1 MGELNETS
9 TYAWTVD
16 SDKRIRISK
25 STLDTYSNWCA
36 QQMWLG
42 KVLPH
47 ADVEEKDYLT
57 IGSNVHDR
65 TEHFYNNGWDNTDVI
80 DEAIADAKKGNYKSA
95 REKLRGLFP
104 DAEGDY
110 ADREQQYQDWLLDND
125 ILRLKH
131 CKDHTDFLPV
141 GNELDLD
148 AIIEVDVDG
157 TTYEVH
163 LRGIIDRIFKDAE
176 GGVALMELKTGKWH
190 NANTPKMKMEMAY
203 YAYVLEQSGA
213 ADDLGDVTHYGWRYP
228 KADHWDYMEMK
239 KATLTAMKKRLHKLV
254 RAYVEHDFPTTKD
267 EFKCGYCDYIDF
279 CPKGTP
285 FENPVEFANGAE
297 PIWKEGRKDEFPPHQ
312 IVKLLDL
319 RGAWMK

>member
-9 TYAWTVD
+9 TYAWTID

-36 QQMWLG
+36 QQMWLD
-42 KVLPH
+42 KVIPSG
-47 ADVEEKDYLT
+47 EKIEDYLI

-80 DEAIADAKKGNYKSA
+80 DEAITDAKKGNYKSA
-95 REKLRGLFP
+95 RAKLRGLFP

-110 ADREQQYQDWLLDND
+110 IDREQQYQDWILDND
-125 ILRLKH
+125 IQRLKH

-163 LRGIIDRIFKDAE
+163 LRGIIDRIFKSDE
-176 GGVALMELKTGKWH
+176 GIALMELKTGKWH
-190 NANTPKMKMEMAY
+190 NANTSKMKGEMSY
-203 YAYVLEQSGA
+203 YAYLLEESGA
-213 ADDLGDVTHYGWRYP
+213 GLELGPVTHYGWRYP
-228 KADHWDYMEMK
+228 KADYWDYMEAK
-239 KATLTAMKKRLHKLV
+239 KVSITAMKKRLHKLV
-254 RAYVEHDFPTTKD
+254 RAYVEHDFPPTKA
-267 EFKCGYCDYIDF
+267 EFKCGYCDFMAF
-279 CPKGTP
+279 CPKWTP
-285 FENPVEFANGAE
+285 YENPIEVANGEE
-297 PIWKEGRKDEFPPHQ
+297 PIWKEGRHGENF
-312 IVKLLDL
+312 
-319 RGAWMK
+319 